1 MATHSP
7 RTRGSQSSPQAR
19 PRAGSAP
26 RRAIRALVVV
36 VTGTFHQLVFFFT
49 FQFLLRGDPS
59 QARDMLYIYPLS
71 LSSSAIKMEVLWESS
86 NLSNRAI
93 TISSCPHSGR
103 TCPRVHRRS
112 GPRLDGEATVCCP
125 MEALCLDQ
133 RSPMRLKSCAYAH
146 ILTEERMRTGKPKL
160 VKIREGEDVE
170 AVMPSLGAD
179 DHVVMSDGS
188 PHNCKRCPVC
198 RKTVEV
204 GSRNRAVCNG
214 MCSSIT
220 SGRNAPGMPTGV
232 GKQPPHNEQP
242 RHEPPSAPVLD
253 AEELT
258 EEQLQVRSNVAWM
271 LHGML
276 YRMTYAAPQ
285 CQEPGLAGE
294 GAAGPAGARGG

>member
-1 MATHSP
+1 
-7 RTRGSQSSPQAR
+7 
-19 PRAGSAP
+19 
-26 RRAIRALVVV
+26 
-36 VTGTFHQLVFFFT
+36 
-49 FQFLLRGDPS
+49 
-59 QARDMLYIYPLS
+59 
-71 LSSSAIKMEVLWESS
+71 MEVLWESS
-86 NLSNRAI
+86 NLSNRAN

-133 RSPMRLKSCAYAH
+133 RSPMRVKSCAYAH

-214 MCSSIT
+214 MCSSIAT
-220 SGRNAPGMPTGV
+220 GRNAPGMPTGV

-242 RHEPPSAPVLD
+242 RHEPPSAPILD

-258 EEQLQVRSNVAWM
+258 EEQLQVRSNVAWDAPWNALSNDLCSAAM
-271 LHGML
+271 PRTWPRWRRRSGTCRRARRLRRERRSNGRPEERYNHSPKKNTN
-276 YRMTYAAPQ
+276 MTRSLL
-285 CQEPGLAGE
+285 G
-294 GAAGPAGARGG
+294 